1 MTKRWLTYFL
11 FAALGALAILL
22 VANLLGYGPAIVRYE
37 RTRIVAPPQRLTQ
50 KQKPVHLS
58 VSPATPCPAD
68 WNCGRGWRVGP
79 AGPAIAEPKAAAVSQ
94 TPSPMPPVS
103 KTESRSETNILSG
116 NTLELNLNIEVLGS
130 RGGYGYH
137 GGYYGGTSWVPGYA
151 VRVCEPYP
159 TGCYDKWI
167 PAHYR

>member
-22 VANLLGYGPAIVRYE
+22 VANLFGYGPAIVRYE

-79 AGPAIAEPKAAAVSQ
+79 AGPAIAEPEAAAAVAPVA
-94 TPSPMPPVS
+94 TVSPAPPAAGR
-103 KTESRSETNILSG
+103 RSETNILSG
-116 NTLELNLNIEVLGS
+116 NTLQLNLNIEVLGS
-130 RGGYGYH
+130 RGGY
-137 GGYYGGTSWVPGYA
+137 YGGGTNWVPGYA

-159 TGCYDKWI
+159 AGCYDKWI